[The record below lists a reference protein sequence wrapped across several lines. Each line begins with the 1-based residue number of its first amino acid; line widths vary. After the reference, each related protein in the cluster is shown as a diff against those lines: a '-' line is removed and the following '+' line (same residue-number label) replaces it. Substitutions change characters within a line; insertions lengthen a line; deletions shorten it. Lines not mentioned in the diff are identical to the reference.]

1 MPVIDL
7 NADLGETTNGIAVAD
22 DHAMI
27 QLVTSANVATGF
39 HAGEPHTI
47 AATVRA
53 AAERGVSVGAHI
65 GYNDPANFGRT
76 NMDIDSAQLAD
87 EVLYQIGAL
96 DALARRYGTRVTY
109 VKPHGAMYNT
119 IVHHTD
125 QAHAVIDGIHA
136 FSSDIAVMLLPGG
149 VAVDVAETKGLRVIR
164 EAFADRNYNPDG
176 TLVSRTQANAVV
188 TDPEFVAARVRQVA
202 ETGSITAIDGSV
214 VKVDADSVCVHG
226 DSPDS
231 VALTR
236 SIVEALR
243 ADGIEIK
250 SFL

>member
-22 DHAMI
+22 DHAMV

-76 NMDIDSAQLAD
+76 AMDIDPGQLAD

-96 DALARRYGTRVTY
+96 DALARRYGTQVTY
-109 VKPHGAMYNT
+109 VKPHGALYNT
-119 IVHHTD
+119 IVHHSD
-125 QAHAVIDGIHA
+125 QAHGVIDGIHA
-136 FSSDIAVMLLPGG
+136 FSADIPVMLLPGG
-149 VAVDVAETKGLRVIR
+149 VAVDIAETKGLRVIR

-176 TLVSRTQANAVV
+176 TLVTRTLSNAVV

-214 VKVDADSVCVHG
+214 VTVDAESVCVHG

-231 VALTR
+231 VALTQ
-236 SIVEALR
+236 SIVGALR
-243 ADGIEIK
+243 TDGIEIK